1 MIRRPPR
8 STRTDTRFPYTT
20 LCRSV
25 WEVLAELVEAGE
37 LRDILRESEAVWGQA
52 RAPWMVEVNE
62 KDEPSASVECHGLK
76 HVHFIDGPE
85 AMKKNALPRLR
96 FESGQICQL
105 TDRPVNRDGVRL
117 SKAKWARAVRVLVV
131 GRRRFQ
137 HHLHH
142 WMNELQL
149 ELFVIQDAMDVRKR
163 LT

>member
-62 KDEPSASVECHGLK
+62 KDEPSASVECHGLT
-76 HVHFIDGPE
+76 HVHFIDGTE
-85 AMKKNALPRLR
+85 AMKKTALPRLR
-96 FESGQICQL
+96 FESGQISQ
-105 TDRPVNRDGVRL
+105 DRTRVVSGKGVSL
-117 SKAKWARAVRVLVV
+117 RVDLG
-131 GRRRFQ
+131 GRR
-137 HHLHH
+137 
-142 WMNELQL
+142 
-149 ELFVIQDAMDVRKR
+149 I
-163 LT
+163 